1 MTKELAHGE
10 GLMFRYYMSLAIRN
24 FRIHITL
31 SALLILAIGFG
42 IAASSTTYAIFHAMS
57 GDPIPQK
64 SKTLYVPQIDV
75 WGPSSIKRDGEP
87 SESLTYIDSI
97 ELMRGQLGG
106 LQTAVYP
113 FAAAVYSEDISRRP
127 RSIQAHAVS
136 ADFFPMLDVPFLKG
150 TGWSRGDDQSRAQV
164 AVISRTLSEATF
176 GSDDTVGRSI
186 RLNNNDY
193 RVVGVIDH
201 WNPQPRFYDVVN
213 ADAFG
218 HADDA
223 FIPFSTGISQQVET
237 SGPIA
242 CPSGKPLSGGFS
254 PLLASSCTWIGFLV
268 QLSSAEKVT
277 QYRNYLDAY
286 AQQQRQSG
294 RFNWSP
300 NNRLRALPQWLDY
313 MQVVPSNTRISL
325 LISFGLLVVCMVN
338 TISLMLAMY
347 LRRSREIG
355 VRRALGATRVDV
367 MAQFAI
373 QSAVIGISGGVLGIA
388 LTVFGITWLTHWL
401 PDSIADLVHVN
412 MGLFIRSLLLS
423 IAATMLASLYPI
435 WRAANVRPAIQ
446 IKS

>member
-1 MTKELAHGE
+1 ML
-10 GLMFRYYMSLAIRN
+10 RYYTSLAIRN
-24 FRIHITL
+24 LRSHFML
-31 SALLILAIGFG
+31 SSLLILAIGFG

-64 SKTLYVPQIDV
+64 SKTLYVPQIDS
-75 WGPSSIKRDGEP
+75 WGPSSIKQDGEP
-87 SESLTYIDSI
+87 SESLTYIDSV
-97 ELMRGQLGG
+97 ELMRSQRADR
-106 LQTAVYP
+106 QTAVFP
-113 FAAAVYSEDISRRP
+113 FTATVYSEDVSRRP
-127 RSIQAHAVS
+127 HSIQAHAVS

-150 TGWSRGDDQSRAQV
+150 GGWSRSDDQNRAQV
-164 AVISRTLSEATF
+164 AVVTRALSEATF

-186 RLNNNDY
+186 RLNNNTY

-201 WNPQPRFYDVVN
+201 WYPQPRFYDVAN

-223 FIPFSTGISQQVET
+223 FIPFSTGIGRQIET

-242 CPSGKPLSGGFS
+242 CPSGKPLSGRQAQ
-254 PLLASSCTWIGFLV
+254 LLTSSCTWIGFLV
-268 QLSSAEKVT
+268 ELSGAEKVT

-286 AQQQRQSG
+286 ARQQQQSG
-294 RFNWSP
+294 RFTWRP
-300 NNRLRALPQWLDY
+300 NSRLRALPQWLDY
-313 MQVVPSNTRISL
+313 MQVVPSKNKISL

-355 VRRALGATRVDV
+355 VRRALGATRVQV
-367 MAQFAI
+367 ILQFAI
-373 QSAVIGISGGVLGIA
+373 QSAATGISGGLLGIA
-388 LTVFGITWLTHWL
+388 LTVFGITWLKHWL